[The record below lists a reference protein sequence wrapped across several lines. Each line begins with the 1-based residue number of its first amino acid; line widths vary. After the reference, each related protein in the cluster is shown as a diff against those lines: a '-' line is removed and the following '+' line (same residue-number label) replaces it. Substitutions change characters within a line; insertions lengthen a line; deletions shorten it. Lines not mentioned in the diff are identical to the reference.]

1 MEVTKK
7 NVQETADLLNI
18 HIRDDEIDALTK
30 SFVNLIDYFS
40 VLDKAVLDIVAEE
53 YRDNIFRVREGEVDS
68 YPNPEKLIARSEEH
82 EDNYVVIPNIL

>member
-53 YRDNIFRVREGEVDS
+53 YRDNIFRVRDGEVDS